1 MLARSLFR
9 PLAAR
14 RVAASAVPA
23 LCRAL
28 ATATPA
34 GTPTPAPTAR
44 RAAEL
49 TTGDLVAAN
58 LHVGHAPSRWTSL
71 NLPYILGTREGIH
84 IIDPNQTLA
93 HLRRAA
99 TLTRLV
105 AANGGLVLFVAN
117 RPDLHAIAQD
127 AAVSANQYYV
137 TEWVPGTLTNAAEVV
152 SKRQAATPVP
162 MNPSIGAVHA
172 DPDVATPLPQP
183 DLVILLDVTHPATT
197 RACKEARK
205 LNIPTVA
212 VIDTDVDP
220 RWVTYPIPAND
231 ESTVGLALVAKTLAR
246 EAAEGYAE
254 AVAKAKLAQR
264 HMHEVDEV
272 QGTSLLGKHQDA
284 HTAGGDVWTDPLML

>member
-1 MLARSLFR
+1 MLARSLLR

-14 RVAASAVPA
+14 RAAPAATAPA
-23 LCRAL
+23 LRRLL

-34 GTPTPAPTAR
+34 VSTTPSAR

-84 IIDPNQTLA
+84 IIDPNRRLGTW
-93 HLRRAA
+93 RRAA

-105 AANGGLVLFVAN
+105 AATGG
-117 RPDLHAIAQD
+117 PGPD
-127 AAVSANQYYV
+127 AAVSSNQYYV

-152 SKRQAATPVP
+152 AKRQAATPVP
-162 MNPSIGAVHA
+162 MDPAVGAVAH
-172 DPDVATPLPQP
+172 DPDP

-231 ESTVGLALVAKTLAR
+231 ESTVGLALVAETLAR
-246 EAAEGYAE
+246 EAAVGRSE
-254 AVAKAKLAQR
+254 AVEKAKLAQR

-284 HTAGGDVWTDPLML
+284 HAAGASDVWTDPLML